1 MTIPFEINEGSFF
14 ALFSGLLAFVAAL
27 WGVAYAIK
35 IAKQG

>member
-1 MTIPFEINEGSFF
+1 MTLPIEIHESNFF
-14 ALFSGLLAFVAAL
+14 VLFSALLAFYAAL